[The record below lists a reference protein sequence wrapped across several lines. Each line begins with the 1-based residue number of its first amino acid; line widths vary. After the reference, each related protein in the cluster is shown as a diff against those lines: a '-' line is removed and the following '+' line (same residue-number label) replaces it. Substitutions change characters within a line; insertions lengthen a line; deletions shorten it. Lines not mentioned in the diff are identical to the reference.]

1 MGVDY
6 YNIDGFLNGIEML
19 FFDDVLLSENL
30 DGSVVLERGD
40 TVVMDN
46 CGFYYGRFVEGML
59 RDMFEEFGV

>member
-6 YNIDGFLNGIEML
+6 YNILDGFLNGIEMLL

-30 DGSVVLERGD
+30 DGSVVLERRD

-46 CGFYYGRFVEGML
+46 CGFYNYCIF
-59 RDMFEEFGV
+59 FF